1 MLYDRE
7 IDNDAL
13 IQYIILFTLA
23 NVDKPIEYNNLIN
36 VILENCNINFGD
48 FQIALDNLIETD
60 HVNTFLKDA
69 NCRIYEITEKGANL
83 ADGLNDNVPIY
94 IREPILKSIKEV
106 YLEERRAHAVQ
117 GNIVPVKGDEYA
129 AQCKLYDDEKTMLMG
144 LEIYAG
150 KREDAQK
157 MANYFKE
164 NYAEIYSKLME
175 IMNESQKQ

>member
-13 IQYIILFTLA
+13 IQYIILYTIA
-23 NVDKPIEYNNLIN
+23 NVDKPIEFDNLIN

-48 FQIALDNLIETD
+48 FQIALDNLVETN
-60 HVNTFLKDA
+60 HVNTFLKDS

-83 ADGLNDNVPIY
+83 ADGLEDNVPIY
-94 IREPILKSIKEV
+94 IREPIRKSIKEL

-117 GNIVPVKGDEYA
+117 GNIIPVKADEYA
-129 AQCKLYDDEKTMLMG
+129 AQCKLYDDEKTMLLG
-144 LEIYAG
+144 LEVYAG

-157 MANYFKE
+157 MVDYFKE
-164 NYAEIYSKLME
+164 NYAEIYGKLME
-175 IMNESQKQ
+175 IMNESQK